1 MEGMVWEVDV
11 GWSDG
16 GGGVGGKGWGVGGLK
31 GEGRWVEKVVREL
44 GVYGGGGLKVEEG
57 CG

>member
-11 GWSDG
+11 GWWDG
-16 GGGVGGKGWGVGGLK
+16 GGGVGGKGWGVRGLK
-31 GEGRWVEKVVREL
+31 RQGRWVEKVVREL
-44 GVYGGGGLKVEEG
+44 GLYRPGGLKVEEG